1 MSTRRT
7 ILSIAAVPVI
17 AVIYVVVMGSTGA
30 CSTCADL
37 LSWATGEGSPGTTTT
52 VANAEPTSS
61 TAVRPAGMFTV
72 PLIDLEGRQTTLAAH
87 AGRPML
93 IEVWATRCGP
103 CRKVRSIIKEH
114 EAALSEVA
122 TLVGVSVDQGGPAAV
137 TRYLEKSPGP
147 AMLEFMVTPEFRA
160 AIKPLDTQ
168 NTIPKLV
175 YVGPDGR
182 IANLSHGANSPT
194 FMTAL
199 LRNLGR
205 TKPAAAPDEAG

>member
-1 MSTRRT
+1 MFTRKT

-17 AVIYVVVMGSTGA
+17 AVVYVVVMGSTGA
-30 CSTCADL
+30 CATCADL
-37 LSWATGEGSPGTTTT
+37 LSWATAGGSDATATT
-52 VANAEPTSS
+52 VANPEPAT
-61 TAVRPAGMFTV
+61 TVAPAGMFTV
-72 PLIDLEGRQTTLAAH
+72 PLVDLEGRTTTLAAH

-93 IEVWATRCGP
+93 IEVWATWCGP

-147 AMLEFMVTPEFRA
+147 DMLEYMVTPEFRA

-182 IANLSHGANSPT
+182 IANLSHGVNSPA

-205 TKPAAAPDEAG
+205 TKPTAAPDEAG

>member
-1 MSTRRT
+1 LFTRKT

-17 AVIYVVVMGSTGA
+17 AVVYVVVMGSTGA
-30 CSTCADL
+30 CATCADL
-37 LSWATGEGSPGTTTT
+37 LSWATAGGSDATATT
-52 VANAEPTSS
+52 VANPEPAT
-61 TAVRPAGMFTV
+61 TVAPAGMFTV
-72 PLIDLEGRQTTLAAH
+72 PLVDLEGRTTTLAAH

-93 IEVWATRCGP
+93 IEVWATWCGP

-147 AMLEFMVTPEFRA
+147 DMLEYMVTPEFRA

-182 IANLSHGANSPT
+182 IANLSHGVNSPA

-205 TKPAAAPDEAG
+205 TKPTAAPDEAG

>member
-1 MSTRRT
+1 LFTRKT

-17 AVIYVVVMGSTGA
+17 AVVYVVVMGSTGA
-30 CSTCADL
+30 CATCADL
-37 LSWATGEGSPGTTTT
+37 LSWATAGGSDATATT
-52 VANAEPTSS
+52 VANPEPA
-61 TAVRPAGMFTV
+61 TAVAPAGMFTV
-72 PLIDLEGRQTTLAAH
+72 PLVDLEGRTTTLAAH

-93 IEVWATRCGP
+93 IEVWATWCGP

-147 AMLEFMVTPEFRA
+147 DMLEYMVTPEFRA

-182 IANLSHGANSPT
+182 IANLSHGVNSPA

-205 TKPAAAPDEAG
+205 TKPTAAPDEAG

>member
-1 MSTRRT
+1 M
-7 ILSIAAVPVI
+7 SIAAVPVVAVVYI
-17 AVIYVVVMGSTGA
+17 AVMGGTGA
-30 CSTCADL
+30 CATCADL
-37 LSWATGEGSPGTTTT
+37 LAWATGGGSDAAAT
-52 VANAEPTSS
+52 VVASTEPTTS
-61 TAVRPAGMFTV
+61 TTVRPAGMFTV
-72 PLIDLEGRQTTLAAH
+72 PLIDLEGRPTTLAAH

-93 IEVWATRCGP
+93 IEVWATWCGP

-147 AMLEFMVTPEFRA
+147 DMLEFMVTPEFRA

-175 YVGPDGR
+175 YIAPDGR
-182 IANLSHGANSPT
+182 IANLSHGVNSPK

-205 TKPAAAPDEAG
+205 TKPAAAPGEAG

>member
-1 MSTRRT
+1 MFTRKT

-17 AVIYVVVMGSTGA
+17 AVVYVVVMGSTGA
-30 CSTCADL
+30 CATCADL
-37 LSWATGEGSPGTTTT
+37 LSWATAGGSDATATT
-52 VANAEPTSS
+52 VANPEPA
-61 TAVRPAGMFTV
+61 TAVAPAGMFTV
-72 PLIDLEGRQTTLAAH
+72 PLVDLEGRTTTLAAH

-93 IEVWATRCGP
+93 IEVWATWCGP

-147 AMLEFMVTPEFRA
+147 DMLEYMVTPEFRA

-182 IANLSHGANSPT
+182 IANLSHGVNSPA

-205 TKPAAAPDEAG
+205 TKPTAAPDEAG

>member
-1 MSTRRT
+1 LFTRKT

-17 AVIYVVVMGSTGA
+17 AAVYVVVMGSTGA
-30 CSTCADL
+30 CATCADL
-37 LSWATGEGSPGTTTT
+37 LSWATAGGSDATATT
-52 VANAEPTSS
+52 VANPEPAT
-61 TAVRPAGMFTV
+61 TVAPAGMFTV
-72 PLIDLEGRQTTLAAH
+72 PLVDLEGRTTTLAAH

-93 IEVWATRCGP
+93 IEVWATWCGP

-147 AMLEFMVTPEFRA
+147 DMLEYMVTPEFRA

-182 IANLSHGANSPT
+182 IANLSHGVNSPA

-205 TKPAAAPDEAG
+205 TKPTAAPDEAG

>member
-1 MSTRRT
+1 M
-7 ILSIAAVPVI
+7 AVV
-17 AVIYVVVMGSTGA
+17 YVVLMGSTGA

-37 LSWATGEGSPGTTTT
+37 LSWATGGESSATASAIGDT
-52 VANAEPTSS
+52 EPA
-61 TAVRPAGMFTV
+61 TATGVRPAGMFTV
-72 PLIDLEGRQTTLAAH
+72 PLIDLEGRPTTLAAH

-93 IEVWATRCGP
+93 IEVWATWCGP

-147 AMLEFMVTPEFRA
+147 DMLEYMVTPEFRA

-182 IANLSHGANSPT
+182 IANLSHGVNSPA

-205 TKPAAAPDEAG
+205 TKAASTPGEAG